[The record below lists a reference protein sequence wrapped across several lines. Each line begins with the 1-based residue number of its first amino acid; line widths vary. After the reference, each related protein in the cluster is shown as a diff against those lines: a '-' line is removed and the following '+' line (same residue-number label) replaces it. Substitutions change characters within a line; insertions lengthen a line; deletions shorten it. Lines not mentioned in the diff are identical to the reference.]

1 MNLNY
6 VEQSLEGTKLRGK
19 LREIAVLSKIPCLLE
34 ISSHISG

>member
-6 VEQSLEGTKLRGK
+6 VEQSLEGTKLRRK
-19 LREIAVLSKIPCLLE
+19 VREIAVLSKIPCLLE